1 MGREPMNPNIPATVP
16 LEPKPAASGRLLRLP
31 LPDSDAGL
39 VTAVRAGRADAH
51 EELVRRCGPDVERVL
66 FRVLGPDSEMED
78 LAHEVFIAAFHCLDQ
93 LREPKALRSWLVGIA
108 VRKARK
114 LIARRKRWSFVRN
127 VAPTD
132 LPEQE
137 AATSS
142 AEISEAFR
150 STYRL
155 MGELPV
161 DDRIA
166 FALRHVEGMELTAV
180 AAATEVSLATAKR
193 RVARARRRFIE
204 LAQRNE
210 VLASWVREEGVE
222 P

>member
-1 MGREPMNPNIPATVP
+1 MSSTTPATDP
-16 LEPKPAASGRLLRLP
+16 MEPRQAPAGRLLRLP

-39 VTAVRAGRADAH
+39 VGAVRAGQANAH
-51 EELVRRCGPDVERVL
+51 EELVRRCGPDVERIL
-66 FRVLGPDSEMED
+66 YRVLGPDSEMED
-78 LAHEVFIAAFHCLDQ
+78 LAHEVFIAAFACLEQ
-93 LREPKALRSWLVGIA
+93 LREPRALRSWLVGIA

-127 VAPTD
+127 VSPND

-142 AEISEAFR
+142 AEISEAYR

-155 MGELPV
+155 MAELPV

-166 FALRHVEGMELTAV
+166 FALRHVDGMELTAV
-180 AAATEVSLATAKR
+180 ANATEVSLATAKR
-193 RVARARRRFIE
+193 RVARARRRFLE
-204 LAQRNE
+204 LARNHD
-210 VLASWVREEGVE
+210 VLAPWVRGEELE
-222 P
+222 S

>member
-1 MGREPMNPNIPATVP
+1 MSPTTPVTEPVAPRQAPA
-16 LEPKPAASGRLLRLP
+16 GRLLRLP

-39 VTAVRAGRADAH
+39 VGAVRAGQAHAH
-51 EELVRRCGPDVERVL
+51 EELVRRCGPDVERIL
-66 FRVLGPDSEMED
+66 YRVLGPDSEMED
-78 LAHEVFIAAFHCLDQ
+78 LAHEVFIAAFACLGQ

-127 VAPTD
+127 VSPND
-132 LPEQE
+132 LPEHE

-142 AEISEAFR
+142 AEISEAYR

-155 MGELPV
+155 MSELPV

-166 FALRHVEGMELTAV
+166 FALRHVDGMELTAV
-180 AAATEVSLATAKR
+180 AEATDVSLATAKR
-193 RVARARRRFIE
+193 RVARARRRFLE
-204 LAQRNE
+204 LARKHD
-210 VLASWVREEGVE
+210 VLAPWVRAEELE

>member
-1 MGREPMNPNIPATVP
+1 MSPTTPATEP
-16 LEPKPAASGRLLRLP
+16 AEPKQVPAGRLFRLP

-39 VTAVRAGRADAH
+39 VAAVRAGRADAC

-78 LAHEVFIAAFHCLDQ
+78 LAHEVFIAAFHCMGQ

-127 VAPTD
+127 VAPGD
-132 LPEQE
+132 LPERQ

-180 AAATEVSLATAKR
+180 ATATEVSLATAKR
-193 RVARARRRFIE
+193 RVARARRRFLE

-210 VLASWVREEGVE
+210 VLASWVSDEEVE

>member
-1 MGREPMNPNIPATVP
+1 MRQKPMSPTTPATEP
-16 LEPKPAASGRLLRLP
+16 AEPKEAPAGRLFRLP

-39 VTAVRAGRADAH
+39 VAAVRSGRPDAH
-51 EELVRRCGPDVERVL
+51 EELVRRCGGDVERVL

-78 LAHEVFIAAFHCLDQ
+78 LAHEVFIAAFACMEQ

-127 VAPTD
+127 VAPGD
-132 LPEQE
+132 LPERE
-137 AATSS
+137 ASTSN
-142 AEISEAFR
+142 AEITEAFR

-166 FALRHVEGMELTAV
+166 FALRYVDGMELTAV

-193 RVARARRRFIE
+193 RVARARVRFLQ
-204 LAQRNE
+204 LAQKNE
-210 VLASWVREEGVE
+210 VLASWVTDEEVE
-222 P
+222 A

>member
-1 MGREPMNPNIPATVP
+1 MSPTTPAT
-16 LEPKPAASGRLLRLP
+16 EPAEQRHAPAGRLLRLP
-31 LPDSDAGL
+31 LPESDAGL
-39 VTAVRAGRADAH
+39 VGAVRAGHPDAH
-51 EELVRRCGPDVERVL
+51 EELVRRCGPDVERIL
-66 FRVLGPDSEMED
+66 YRVLGPDSEMED
-78 LAHEVFIAAFHCLDQ
+78 LAHEVFIAAFACLEQ

-127 VAPTD
+127 VAPAE

-142 AEISEAFR
+142 LEVSEAFR

-155 MGELPV
+155 LGELPV

-166 FALRHVEGMELTAV
+166 FALRHVDGMELTAV
-180 AAATEVSLATAKR
+180 AAATDVSLATAKR
-193 RVARARRRFIE
+193 RVARARQRFLQ
-204 LAQRNE
+204 LASKHDA
-210 VLASWVREEGVE
+210 LASWVREEELE

>member
-1 MGREPMNPNIPATVP
+1 MRSKPMSPTTPAKEPV
-16 LEPKPAASGRLLRLP
+16 EPKRAPAGRILRLP

-39 VTAVRAGRADAH
+39 VGAVRAGHPDAH
-51 EELVRRCGPDVERVL
+51 EELVRRCGPDVERIL
-66 FRVLGPDSEMED
+66 YRVLGPDSEMED
-78 LAHEVFIAAFHCLDQ
+78 LAHEVFIAAFACLEQ

-114 LIARRKRWSFVRN
+114 LIARRKRWSFMRN

-132 LPEQE
+132 LPEQV

-150 STYRL
+150 STYRI
-155 MGELPV
+155 MSELPV
-161 DDRIA
+161 DDRVA
-166 FALRHVEGMELTAV
+166 FALRHVDGMELTAV
-180 AAATEVSLATAKR
+180 AEATDVSLATAKR
-193 RVARARRRFIE
+193 RVARARRRFLQ
-204 LAQRNE
+204 LAQKNDA
-210 VLASWVREEGVE
+210 LAHWVREEELE

>member
-1 MGREPMNPNIPATVP
+1 MSHPISAQEP

-39 VTAVRAGRADAH
+39 VGAVRAGRADAH
-51 EELVRRCGPDVERVL
+51 EELVRRCGPDVERIL

-78 LAHEVFIAAFHCLDQ
+78 LAHEVFIAAFHCLEQ

-132 LPEQE
+132 LPEQA

-142 AEISEAFR
+142 AEINEAFR

-155 MGELPV
+155 MAELPV

-166 FALRHVEGMELTAV
+166 FTLRHVEGMELTAV
-180 AAATEVSLATAKR
+180 AQATDVSLATAKR
-193 RVARARRRFIE
+193 RVARARRRFIQ
-204 LAQRNE
+204 LAQQSD
-210 VLASWVREEGVE
+210 VLAPWVKHEELE

>member
-1 MGREPMNPNIPATVP
+1 MSATTPVTEPREPKQVPA
-16 LEPKPAASGRLLRLP
+16 GRILRLP

-39 VTAVRAGRADAH
+39 VAAVRAGRADAH

-78 LAHEVFIAAFHCLDQ
+78 LAHEIFIAAFQCLDQ

-114 LIARRKRWSFVRN
+114 LIGRRKRWSFVRN

-132 LPEQE
+132 LPER
-137 AATSS
+137 AASTSS
-142 AEISEAFR
+142 AEINEAFR
-150 STYRL
+150 TTYRL

-166 FALRHVEGMELTAV
+166 FALRYVEGMELTAV
-180 AAATEVSLATAKR
+180 ADATAVSLATAKR
-193 RVARARRRFIE
+193 RVARARRRFVQ
-204 LAQRNE
+204 LAQKSD
-210 VLASWVREEGVE
+210 VLAPWVNDEEVE
-222 P
+222 S

>member
-1 MGREPMNPNIPATVP
+1 MSPTNPASDPTEPRQAPAGRVF
-16 LEPKPAASGRLLRLP
+16 RLP

-39 VTAVRAGRADAH
+39 VAAVRSGRLDAH

-78 LAHEVFIAAFHCLDQ
+78 LAHEVFIAAFHCIEQ

-127 VAPTD
+127 VAPGE
-132 LPEQE
+132 LPECE
-137 AATSS
+137 ASTSS

-155 MGELPV
+155 MTELPV

-180 AAATEVSLATAKR
+180 AQATEVSLATAKR
-193 RVARARRRFIE
+193 RVARARRRFLE
-204 LAQRNE
+204 LARKSE
-210 VLASWVREEGVE
+210 VLAPWVNEDEVE
-222 P
+222 S